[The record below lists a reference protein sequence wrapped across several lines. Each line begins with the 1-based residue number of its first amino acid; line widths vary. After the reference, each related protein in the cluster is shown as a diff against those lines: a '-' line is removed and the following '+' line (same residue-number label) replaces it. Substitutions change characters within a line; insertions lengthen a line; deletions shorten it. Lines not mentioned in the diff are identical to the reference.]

1 MKQLRSSS
9 EGCLLLFLQAAAVIR
24 LSKLPA
30 FKELQ
35 AYMKFNRKVRRITP

>member
-1 MKQLRSSS
+1 MKQVGSSIES
-9 EGCLLLFLQAAAVIR
+9 CLLLFSQATAVVR

-35 AYMKFNRKVRRITP
+35 AYMKFNRKVKRIAL

>member
-1 MKQLRSSS
+1 MKQVRSSS
-9 EGCLLLFLQAAAVIR
+9 ESCLLLFSQAAAVVR

-35 AYMKFNRKVRRITP
+35 AHMKFNRKVRRITL

>member
-1 MKQLRSSS
+1 MKQLRSSGES
-9 EGCLLLFLQAAAVIR
+9 CRFLFSQAAAVVR

-35 AYMKFNRKVRRITP
+35 AYMKFNRKVRRITS

>member
-1 MKQLRSSS
+1 MLAVQDLIIVS
-9 EGCLLLFLQAAAVIR
+9 LFLQAAAVVR

-35 AYMKFNRKVRRITP
+35 AYMKFNRKVK